1 MSMRSLVRN
10 NQGFTLIELISVL
23 VIMGVLGSVGV
34 QKFGM
39 LTDTA
44 GLKTLEASITE
55 LNVRETLTWYNIKMS
70 NESWTSDETV
80 FAQVDKN
87 LGPDFSW
94 NSGPAKD
101 GGSLLFRYYAISL
114 KREPST
120 DSQSGRW
127 SLQ

>member
-1 MSMRSLVRN
+1 MRALYRN
-10 NQGFTLIELISVL
+10 NRGFTLIELVAVL
-23 VIMGVLGSVGV
+23 VIMGVLGSAGV
-34 QKFGM
+34 HKFGM

-70 NESWTSDETV
+70 SESWTSDETV

-87 LGPDFSW
+87 LGPDFAW
-94 NSGPAKD
+94 NSGPTKD
-101 GGSLLFRYYAISL
+101 GGSLSFRDYAISL

-120 DSQSGRW
+120 DSTCSRW

>member
-1 MSMRSLVRN
+1 MTALYRN
-10 NQGFTLIELISVL
+10 NRGFTLIELVAVL

-34 QKFGM
+34 HKFGM

-70 NESWTSDETV
+70 TESWTSDETV

-87 LGPDFSW
+87 LGPDFGW
-94 NSGPAKD
+94 NSGPTED
-101 GGSLLFRYYAISL
+101 GGSLLIRDHAISL

-120 DSQSGRW
+120 VSQSGRW